1 MDYDGTMKKK
11 NEKKHEKKRKKKRKK
26 KWKKKWKKKKTKKGA
41 KQARDLSSREG
52 AVNEQSLPSSAL
64 HLFFLKHGFI
74 FTTTQSREQSAKQSA
89 LSKAECKAGRRTR
102 TKQMHACQ
110 SVTKAASC
118 AVVTSWWEWSFRA
131 FGASCIIGIACS
143 TAATP
148 CWCSTAATQHGSSS
162 SRLLF
167 NLR

>member
-1 MDYDGTMKKK
+1 MSSTGLQ
-11 NEKKHEKKRKKKRKK
+11 
-26 KWKKKWKKKKTKKGA
+26 GA

-143 TAATP
+143 TAATNALLVQQQQR
-148 CWCSTAATQHGSSS
+148 STAAAAKHVVIQPS
-162 SRLLF
+162 
-167 NLR
+167 